1 MITLSPLDVMVAQFR
16 IKGYVVMFFDAFTY
30 I

>member
-1 MITLSPLDVMVAQFR
+1 MIALSPLDVMVAQFR
-16 IKGYVVMFFDAFTY
+16 IKGYVAMFFDAPTC

>member
-1 MITLSPLDVMVAQFR
+1 MIALSTLDVMVAQFM
-16 IKGYVVMFFDAFTY
+16 IKGYVVMFFDAPTY

>member
-16 IKGYVVMFFDAFTY
+16 IKGYVVMFFDALTY